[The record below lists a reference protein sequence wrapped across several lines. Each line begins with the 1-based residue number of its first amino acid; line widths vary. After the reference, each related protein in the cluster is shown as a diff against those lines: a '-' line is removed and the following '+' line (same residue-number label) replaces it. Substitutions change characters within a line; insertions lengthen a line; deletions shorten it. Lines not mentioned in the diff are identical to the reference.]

1 MMSRSFQVLRA
12 AVLAALLGAPPA
24 AAAQPGEGGTL
35 RGMVRDAAG
44 APVEGANVF
53 LLPSLDGTATDSAGA
68 FVLST
73 TQRGASTLVVQRLGF
88 EEVRLSVTIPSG
100 VSVAVTLSSRSVV
113 LEPIMA
119 QASTFGNDPSRAG
132 VTITPLEAVTTPG
145 SAGDI
150 FRALQ
155 TFPGITPIN
164 ESAGLF
170 VRGGDVSETKILLDG
185 AVVLS
190 PYRLETPTGSS
201 FATFEPFLLSGVFF
215 SSGGYGARYGDA
227 LSGLVALET
236 VGRPVRHTLGASA
249 SIAALSTTLA
259 LALPKGVG
267 VRATATRTNTDLLFR
282 MNGREGF
289 EVPPEGTDL
298 SAGVAWSPTPD
309 RQLKLFALSQR
320 DHVAGAENPGEFLSA
335 FRSDRENHLAVLS
348 GKGVWGAVSP
358 SFALSVSGEDKGE
371 SYRAYALDRRERY
384 LQGRGEVGWAPSGD
398 LTLRMGAEWERRT
411 TTLGGHVP
419 GGGDD
424 EAPGAPIRT
433 LQARVAGAREGAW
446 VESEWRLADWLGV
459 TAGLRTDRSDLT
471 RTRTWDP
478 RLAAAA
484 RLGGSAALMFAWGRY
499 HQVPAPM
506 AYDDILGRP
515 GGAPPMR
522 AEHLIAALVVGD
534 PGGSGP
540 LFRAE
545 AYQKRYRR
553 LADFG
558 RGLAVGPEGRGT
570 TRGVDLFVHGTG
582 PLGVVG
588 RMSYSFL
595 HGTRT
600 DPNTGVLARSP
611 YDITHAVVLVAEREW
626 NSRWRLG
633 GTYRITTGKP
643 FTDVVGARNAGGRW
657 IPEYGSPYGE
667 RLPRFERLDLN
678 ASRLYSFW
686 EGNLSAVFFSV
697 NNVLG
702 RRNLSGYRYS
712 DDYSERVPALSPFR
726 RTFFFGVSTT
736 TNW

>member
-1 MMSRSFQVLRA
+1 MNGTSVRVLLATYLAVLLSTPFQV
-12 AVLAALLGAPPA
+12 
-24 AAAQPGEGGTL
+24 AAQPETGGTL
-35 RGMVRDAAG
+35 RGVVRGAAG
-44 APVEGANVF
+44 DPVAGANVF
-53 LLPSLDGTATDSAGA
+53 LLPSLEGTETDSAGT
-68 FVLST
+68 FLLRTSHQGT
-73 TQRGASTLVVQRLGF
+73 MTLVVQRLGF
-88 EEVRLSVTIPSG
+88 EEVRLSVTVPANAPI
-100 VSVAVTLSSRSVV
+100 AVMLASRSVV

-236 VGRPVRHTLGASA
+236 VGRPVRHTFGASA
-249 SIAALSTTLA
+249 SLAALSTTFA

-289 EVPPEGTDL
+289 DVPPEGTDL
-298 SAGVAWSPTPD
+298 SAGVAWSPTSD
-309 RQLKLFALSQR
+309 RHVKFFVLSQR
-320 DHVAGAENPGEFLSA
+320 DRVAGAEDPDEFLGA
-335 FRSDRENHLAVLS
+335 FQSDRENHLAVLS

-358 SFALSVSGEDKGE
+358 SFALSVSGEDKNE
-371 SYRAYALDRRERY
+371 WYRAYGLNRSERY
-384 LQGRGEVGWAPSGD
+384 LQGRGEIGWAASGNV
-398 LTLRMGAEWERRT
+398 TLR
-411 TTLGGHVP
+411 LGGEGEHRTSTFEGYVP
-419 GGGDD
+419 AGGDD
-424 EAPGAPIRT
+424 EAPGAPT
-433 LQARVAGAREGAW
+433 LSLESRVAGARGGAW
-446 VESEWRLADWLGV
+446 LESEWRLADWLGV

-471 RTRTWDP
+471 RTWTWDP
-478 RLAAAA
+478 RLAAAV
-484 RLGGSAALMFAWGRY
+484 RLGGSAALMFAWGQY
-499 HQVPAPM
+499 HQVPAPL
-506 AYDDILGRP
+506 AYDDVLGRP
-515 GGAPPMR
+515 GALPMR
-522 AEHLIAALVVGD
+522 AEHLIGALVVGD
-534 PGGSGP
+534 VGGGGP

-558 RGLAVGPEGRGT
+558 RGFALGPEGQGT
-570 TRGVDLFVHGTG
+570 TRGVDLFVQGTG
-582 PLGVVG
+582 PAGVVG
-588 RMSYSFL
+588 RMAYSFL
-595 HGTRT
+595 HASRT
-600 DPNTGVLARSP
+600 DPNTGVMARSP
-611 YDITHAVVLVAEREW
+611 YDITHSVVIVAEREW
-626 NSRWRLG
+626 SARWRLG
-633 GTYRITTGKP
+633 GTYRISTGKP
-643 FTDVVGARNAGGRW
+643 FTDVVGARPEGDRW
-657 IPEYGSPYGE
+657 IPEYGPPFAE
-667 RLPRFERLDLN
+667 RLPPFARLDLN

-712 DDYSERVPALSPFR
+712 DDYSQRAPALSPFR